1 MSDIAGISSN
11 AVMAYQNA
19 LSTVSNNIANV
30 ATDGYSRQD
39 VNLTSLPSTQYGT
52 LFLGSG
58 VVVDSVK
65 RQYDAFVESN
75 LRNSASDLAAQG
87 PMVSYANRVV
97 DIMGS
102 QTMGLNTAFDQFF
115 GSARAL
121 STDAS
126 SAVLRGGFVRDAQG
140 VAQRFGQLSEQLDLI
155 QNETNSAVDNAVTQ
169 MNTLTKQLGMIN
181 GQLNKQLT
189 AAKQP
194 PELLD
199 QRDLLLK
206 KLSGFA
212 RINTTFSTNGQVS
225 VSLGSSTTQ
234 DVVVSGATS
243 VAIGAQRDP
252 ATPNKTT
259 LVLDPYGQRKAL
271 TGINSGTVAGLMAF
285 NDQVLGASKSA
296 LNNLATTFAS
306 QTNTVHAQGIDAYG
320 HVGQALF
327 SFDPTVA
334 DAAAGMHVAISDPF
348 LVAAAAQFRVTENA
362 NNVSASKAS
371 LAFDNTISPGG
382 SAPLSSVLVNND
394 NPAVAKTITVP
405 NGAGL
410 AAVATIAQGM
420 QDVSIYLDT
429 MQPGQQLQVLTRD
442 GRQLIGK
449 SMALDIGM
457 QSALISTANG
467 FAAGATYS
475 DAYLNADAV
484 PNYKGMAVFYGARA
498 QVPMQ
503 AVYDDNGNVTGRKAQ
518 PALLQ
523 GERIKSLSNGIDAN
537 KVTVD
542 GVALGALP
550 GPVADAKTVADWIN
564 TVSSQ
569 TGVTASAANLITIAV
584 AQLKLDPQL
593 NPPPSLRINGVN
605 INLTGVGS
613 QADPADAQRALVS
626 AINSSSD
633 GTFMAQISPTGELIV
648 TNGAGFE
655 GQDITIENLQG
666 SDSYNALGVAR
677 GTYRGQLSL
686 TQPLTDANGLSITK
700 AIELGFGSDGTPSDL
715 AQLGFRSGA
724 FISGAAK
731 DDLLVFVTG
740 AGAAQVSASY
750 SGSPTD
756 AKQALRANPMNVQFL
771 SNTRYRITDVATNTV
786 LAERDLVPTELNP
799 GISYQGLQ
807 LSFTSPPGQ
816 GDQYLLDGNSDGI
829 GNNGNML
836 SMNALETKAVVGE
849 KTISAAYIDQV
860 NEMGNIAQQAT
871 ISQTAL
877 TVVHDQAVQA
887 RDQVAGVS
895 LDKEAGDLIRYQQA
909 YQAAAKA
916 MQTASQLFDTMLQI
930 R

>member
-1 MSDIAGISSN
+1 
-11 AVMAYQNA
+11 
-19 LSTVSNNIANV
+19 
-30 ATDGYSRQD
+30 
-39 VNLTSLPSTQYGT
+39 
-52 LFLGSG
+52 
-58 VVVDSVK
+58 
-65 RQYDAFVESN
+65 
-75 LRNSASDLAAQG
+75 
-87 PMVSYANRVV
+87 
-97 DIMGS
+97 
-102 QTMGLNTAFDQFF
+102 
-115 GSARAL
+115 
-121 STDAS
+121 
-126 SAVLRGGFVRDAQG
+126 
-140 VAQRFGQLSEQLDLI
+140 
-155 QNETNSAVDNAVTQ
+155 
-169 MNTLTKQLGMIN
+169 
-181 GQLNKQLT
+181 
-189 AAKQP
+189 
-194 PELLD
+194 
-199 QRDLLLK
+199 
-206 KLSGFA
+206 
-212 RINTTFSTNGQVS
+212 
-225 VSLGSSTTQ
+225 
-234 DVVVSGATS
+234 
-243 VAIGAQRDP
+243 
-252 ATPNKTT
+252 
-259 LVLDPYGQRKAL
+259 
-271 TGINSGTVAGLMAF
+271 
-285 NDQVLGASKSA
+285 
-296 LNNLATTFAS
+296 
-306 QTNTVHAQGIDAYG
+306 
-320 HVGQALF
+320 
-327 SFDPTVA
+327 
-334 DAAAGMHVAISDPF
+334 
-348 LVAAAAQFRVTENA
+348 
-362 NNVSASKAS
+362 
-371 LAFDNTISPGG
+371 
-382 SAPLSSVLVNND
+382 
-394 NPAVAKTITVP
+394 
-405 NGAGL
+405 
-410 AAVATIAQGM
+410 
-420 QDVSIYLDT
+420 

-449 SMALDIGM
+449 SMALDNGM

-475 DAYLNADAV
+475 DTYLNAAAI
-484 PNYKGMAVFYGARA
+484 PSYKGMAVFYGARA

-523 GERIKSLSNGIDAN
+523 GDRIQSLTNGIGAN
-537 KVTVD
+537 KITID

-550 GPVADAKTVADWIN
+550 GPVANAKVVANWIN

-569 TGVTASAANLITIAV
+569 TGVTASATNIITIPV

-633 GTFMAQISPTGELIV
+633 GTFMAQIAPTGELIV

-700 AIELGFGSDGTPSDL
+700 AIELAFGSDGTPSDL

-724 FISGAAK
+724 FISGVAK

-786 LAERDLVPTELNP
+786 LAERSLVPTELNP

-836 SMNALETKAVVGE
+836 AMNALETKAVVGD